1 MAQLRTRM
9 SWEMISISLV
19 AFAQNPEDR
28 IEVFLGLSCVGR
40 DILGNKVW
48 DFRF

>member
-28 IEVFLGLSCVGR
+28 IEVFLGLYCVGR
-40 DILGNKVW
+40 DIL
-48 DFRF
+48 